1 MKKCAVLIV
10 LALLLNAC
18 SHSLLDLTHAKKQ
31 VKDYYE
37 LGQYD
42 REMDEIIAG
51 AIKQL
56 EGEKFSS
63 NSAAVFDIDETALNN
78 YPQVKS
84 LDFGD
89 DAKMWDQWVYSAK
102 AKAIPQVKKLYDFLV
117 AKGVKIIFITG
128 RYQRYYDASRKNL
141 LDAGYSKI
149 DTIICRQ
156 QEEAGIPAVQYKSKH
171 RAALVKGGLNII
183 LNIGDQYSDLDGGN
197 SGLRV
202 KIPNYLYVI
211 D

>member
-1 MKKCAVLIV
+1 MKKTAFLIV
-10 LALLLNAC
+10 FALLLNAC
-18 SHSLLDLTHAKKQ
+18 SPTLLDLTHAKKE

-42 REMDEIIAG
+42 KEMDEII
-51 AIKQL
+51 KNTLNQL
-56 EGEKFSS
+56 EGKNFSP
-63 NSAAVFDIDETALNN
+63 NSAAIFDIDETALNN

-89 DAKMWDQWVYSAK
+89 DGKMWDQWVYSMK
-102 AKAIPQVKKLYDFLV
+102 ARAIPQVKKLYDFLV
-117 AKGVKIIFITG
+117 SKGVKIFFITG

-141 LDAGYSKI
+141 MDAGYSKI
-149 DTIICRQ
+149 DSIICRQ
-156 QEEAGIPAVQYKSKH
+156 QDEAGVPAAQYKSKH
-171 RAALVKGGLNII
+171 RAQLVKQGLNII
-183 LNIGDQYSDLDGGN
+183 LNIGDQNSDLDGGN